1 MRVALAAVVVLAVA
15 ALAIGANYALLGFAT
30 HRNDPV
36 GRLSP
41 VARLPSGPAATTT
54 VPPPATTAGEGQDD

>member
-1 MRVALAAVVVLAVA
+1 MRVALAAALVLAVA

-36 GRLSP
+36 GKLSP
-41 VARLPSGPAATTT
+41 VATLPPVRRRCPPRTTT
-54 VPPPATTAGEGQDD
+54 VGEGQDD

>member
-30 HRNDPV
+30 HRSDPV
-36 GRLSP
+36 GKLSP
-41 VARLPSGPAATTT
+41 VATLPSVTTT
-54 VPPPATTAGEGQDD
+54 VPAPVTTVGEGQDD